1 MGNIMLYNK
10 VAEILSEAGQPL
22 DKPLI
27 LRKLQKLRPETSLH
41 SLSHIIRLRN
51 PEIFVVYTDGTVGL
65 SSWKNTPGRVVR
77 PTHQQRSF
85 DEWMELLEVFISD
98 HRRLPLTDAD
108 EPSEKDLAGW
118 LKFAPSRPYYTMA
131 QKDRLRGF
139 VVRMKTVHGMEKKDS
154 RRRPEKGQE
163 KGKKAQ
169 QGSLAERNYRLRI
182 AEMYEFVTEHG
193 RMPDRTRKDEMTLR
207 HWFDTIR
214 NTIRKRRPD
223 GACELCEM
231 LERLS
236 KKYGFAILGRQKV
249 QEPIF
254 ES

>member
-1 MGNIMLYNK
+1 
-10 VAEILSEAGQPL
+10 
-22 DKPLI
+22 
-27 LRKLQKLRPETSLH
+27 
-41 SLSHIIRLRN
+41 
-51 PEIFVVYTDGTVGL
+51 
-65 SSWKNTPGRVVR
+65 
-77 PTHQQRSF
+77 
-85 DEWMELLEVFISD
+85 
-98 HRRLPLTDAD
+98 
-108 EPSEKDLAGW
+108 
-118 LKFAPSRPYYTMA
+118 
-131 QKDRLRGF
+131 
-139 VVRMKTVHGMEKKDS
+139 MKAVHGMEKKDS

-214 NTIRKRRPD
+214 KRRSD